1 MSKFKGLN
9 ENARKMLLRH
19 KRNTLASYIRCI
31 DEAKEHG
38 YNNPEDYIKTATEAR
53 FERDYLEWLDNIIEH
68 YG

>member
-19 KRNTLASYIRCI
+19 KRNNLVGYIHCI
-31 DEAKEHG
+31 NEAKEHG
-38 YNNPEDYIKTATEAR
+38 YGNPEDYSKTAPEAR
-53 FERDYLEWLDNIIEH
+53 FRRDYLEWLDNIIEH